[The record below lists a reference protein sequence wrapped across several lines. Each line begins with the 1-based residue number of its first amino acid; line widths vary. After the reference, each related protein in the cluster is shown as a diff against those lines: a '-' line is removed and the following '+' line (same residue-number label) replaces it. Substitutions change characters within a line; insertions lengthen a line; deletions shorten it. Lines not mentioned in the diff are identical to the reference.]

1 MPPDASPLPVCRKPR
16 PCTTQKQP
24 LPREH
29 SHCNSPQ
36 SESSAEDSKNGTFSV
51 TSFITRAE
59 ELGMRGIIDAARTK
73 AIDVLH
79 RSGLKLANSPA
90 RVVHAESGLPV
101 GEDER
106 LEEYSEI
113 TSALVELA
121 QACMIE
127 RAKMKWYVLDD
138 RSSKDEA
145 PEVTQEVTTG
155 APGSGAASSG
165 CRGKFLAT
173 SDWRLNKHLLIV
185 IPGTGAVRAG
195 VWGRQLCLVDSLEH
209 GTALSVVSWAAN
221 EKGWGVV
228 LMDPNDPAL
237 VEEGNEDDD
246 TRPVL
251 YVMDVFRALVAHAAK
266 NAKFSFIAHSFGGAC
281 FVDLLHDATV
291 RNVAT
296 LSRMSAAAFTDS
308 VHHVEGNCL
317 QGQTGALHQTALAWL
332 AQRSLAYRCDASE
345 LDTLMWEM
353 NESMGCKCVS
363 AGTLDHPGSNWVSE
377 PSMREF
383 LSRMVETMGPFTL

>member
-1 MPPDASPLPVCRKPR
+1 
-16 PCTTQKQP
+16 
-24 LPREH
+24 
-29 SHCNSPQ
+29 
-36 SESSAEDSKNGTFSV
+36 
-51 TSFITRAE
+51 
-59 ELGMRGIIDAARTK
+59 MRGIIDAARTK

-228 LMDPNDPAL
+228 
-237 VEEGNEDDD
+237 GS
-246 TRPVL
+246 
-251 YVMDVFRALVAHAAK
+251 
-266 NAKFSFIAHSFGGAC
+266 SFPSSQHPTSPPTTTAPTNYYHQM
-281 FVDLLHDATV
+281 TV
-291 RNVAT
+291 RNFSTAGIISH
-296 LSRMSAAAFTDS
+296 LSLWGQKTHDM
-308 VHHVEGNCL
+308 EG
-317 QGQTGALHQTALAWL
+317 
-332 AQRSLAYRCDASE
+332 
-345 LDTLMWEM
+345 
-353 NESMGCKCVS
+353 
-363 AGTLDHPGSNWVSE
+363 
-377 PSMREF
+377 
-383 LSRMVETMGPFTL
+383 